1 MSPKAAAWIPLTLL
15 LALSGAAWV
24 IPGQFAQLKP
34 GIVPALGLIMFGMGV
49 GLSSKQLI
57 EVLKKPR
64 LLLLGVF
71 LQFLLMP
78 LLAWGIAAA
87 MGLPLLLAAGLI
99 ITGSCPGGTASNVM
113 VYLAGGNLALSVAM
127 TTCSTLIAPLVT
139 PLLAQWY
146 IGERLELPVG
156 QMYLSIL
163 QIVVL
168 PVAAGMAL
176 RWWLPRVGG
185 RLMQAMPWVAMT
197 LVALIVATIVGLN
210 RDRLGDIGMWLLL
223 AVALHNV
230 AGLVLGYLGSWL
242 FGANRS
248 DRRTVA
254 LEVGMQNS
262 GLATALAI
270 KFLAPAA
277 ALPAALFSLW
287 HNLSALTWIALQP
300 ADRTSR
306 QQPNGES
313 AQELS
318 E

>member
-1 MSPKAAAWIPLTLL
+1 MNRAQSAAWGPLL
-15 LALSGAAWV
+15 LLIILSTAAWLV
-24 IPGQFAQLKP
+24 PGQFASLKS

-49 GLSSKQLI
+49 GLSTEQ
-57 EVLKKPR
+57 
-64 LLLLGVF
+64 LLGVVKSPRF
-71 LQFLLMP
+71 LLIGVVLQFLLMP
-78 LLAWGIAAA
+78 LLAWGIATA

-139 PLLAQWY
+139 PLLAQFY

-156 QMYLSIL
+156 QMYLSIV

-176 RWWLPRVGG
+176 RGWLPQVGERLLRV
-185 RLMQAMPWVAMT
+185 MPWVAMT

-210 RDRLGDIGMWLLL
+210 KERLVDIGGWLLL
-223 AVALHNV
+223 AVALHN
-230 AGLVLGYLGSWL
+230 AGGLLLGYLGSWL
-242 FGANRS
+242 LGANES

-287 HNLSALTWIALQP
+287 HNLSALTWIALRPGLSP
-300 ADRTSR
+300 AD
-306 QQPNGES
+306 
-313 AQELS
+313 S
-318 E
+318 EPPA

>member
-1 MSPKAAAWIPLTLL
+1 VNRAQSAAWGPLL
-15 LALSGAAWV
+15 LLVILSCAAWLA
-24 IPGQFAQLKP
+24 PNQFAPLKT

-49 GLSSKQLI
+49 GLSTSQLLAVI
-57 EVLKKPR
+57 KSPR
-64 LLLLGVF
+64 FLLLGVF

-78 LLAWGIAAA
+78 LLAWGISAA

-139 PLLAQWY
+139 PLLAQFY

-156 QMYLSIL
+156 QMYLSIM

-168 PVAAGMAL
+168 PVAGGMAL
-176 RWWLPRVGG
+176 RWWLPQLGE
-185 RLMQAMPWVAMT
+185 RLMRIMPWVAMT
-197 LVALIVATIVGLN
+197 LVALIVAAIVGLN
-210 RDRLGDIGMWLLL
+210 RDRLSDIGGWLLL
-223 AVALHNV
+223 AVALHNLS
-230 AGLVLGYLGSWL
+230 GLVLGYLGSWL
-242 FGANRS
+242 FGADES

-287 HNLSALTWIALQP
+287 HNLSALTWIALRPSPEQP
-300 ADRTSR
+300 VTE
-306 QQPNGES
+306 QPE
-313 AQELS
+313 
-318 E
+318 

>member
-1 MSPKAAAWIPLTLL
+1 MNRAQSAAWGPLL
-15 LALSGAAWV
+15 LLIILSTAAWLV
-24 IPGQFAQLKP
+24 PGQFASLKS

-49 GLSSKQLI
+49 GLSTEQLLA
-57 EVLKKPR
+57 VVKSPR
-64 LLLLGVF
+64 FLLIGVV

-78 LLAWGIAAA
+78 LLAWGIATA

-139 PLLAQWY
+139 PLLAQFY

-156 QMYLSIL
+156 QMYLSIV

-176 RWWLPRVGG
+176 RGWLPQVGERLLRV
-185 RLMQAMPWVAMT
+185 MPWVAMT

-210 RDRLGDIGMWLLL
+210 KERLVDIGGWLLL
-223 AVALHNV
+223 AVALHNGG
-230 AGLVLGYLGSWL
+230 GLLLGYLGSWL
-242 FGANRS
+242 LGADES

-287 HNLSALTWIALQP
+287 HNLSALTWIALRPGLSP
-300 ADRTSR
+300 AD
-306 QQPNGES
+306 
-313 AQELS
+313 S
-318 E
+318 EPPA

>member
-1 MSPKAAAWIPLTLL
+1 MNRAQSAAWGPLL
-15 LALSGAAWV
+15 LLIILSTAAWLV
-24 IPGQFAQLKP
+24 PGQFASLKS

-49 GLSSKQLI
+49 GLSTEQLLA
-57 EVLKKPR
+57 VVKSPR
-64 LLLLGVF
+64 FLLIGVV

-139 PLLAQWY
+139 PLLAQFY

-156 QMYLSIL
+156 QMYLSIV

-176 RWWLPRVGG
+176 RGWLPQVGERLLRV
-185 RLMQAMPWVAMT
+185 MPWVAMT

-210 RDRLGDIGMWLLL
+210 KERLVDIGGWLLL

-230 AGLVLGYLGSWL
+230 GGLLLGYLGSWL
-242 FGANRS
+242 LGADES

-287 HNLSALTWIALQP
+287 HNLSALTWIALRPNLSP
-300 ADRTSR
+300 AD
-306 QQPNGES
+306 
-313 AQELS
+313 S
-318 E
+318 EPPA

>member
-1 MSPKAAAWIPLTLL
+1 MNRTQSAAWGPLL
-15 LALSGAAWV
+15 LLIILSTAAWLV
-24 IPGQFAQLKP
+24 PGQFASLKS

-49 GLSSKQLI
+49 GLSTEQLVAVI
-57 EVLKKPR
+57 KSPR
-64 LLLLGVF
+64 FLLIGVV

-139 PLLAQWY
+139 PLLAQFY

-156 QMYLSIL
+156 QMYLSIV

-176 RWWLPRVGG
+176 RGWLPQVGERLLRV
-185 RLMQAMPWVAMT
+185 MPWVAMT

-210 RDRLGDIGMWLLL
+210 KDRLVDIGGWLLL
-223 AVALHNV
+223 AVALHNGG
-230 AGLVLGYLGSWL
+230 GLLLGYLGSWL
-242 FGANRS
+242 LGADES

-287 HNLSALTWIALQP
+287 HNLSALTWIALRPGLSP
-300 ADRTSR
+300 AD
-306 QQPNGES
+306 
-313 AQELS
+313 S
-318 E
+318 EPPA

>member
-1 MSPKAAAWIPLTLL
+1 LNRTQSAAWGPLL
-15 LALSGAAWV
+15 LLIILSTAAWLV
-24 IPGQFAQLKP
+24 PGQFASLKS

-49 GLSSKQLI
+49 GLSTEQLVAVI
-57 EVLKKPR
+57 KSPR
-64 LLLLGVF
+64 FLLIGVV

-139 PLLAQWY
+139 PLLAQFY

-156 QMYLSIL
+156 QMYLSIV

-176 RWWLPRVGG
+176 RGWLPQVGERLLRV
-185 RLMQAMPWVAMT
+185 MPWVAMT

-210 RDRLGDIGMWLLL
+210 KDRLVDIGGWLLL
-223 AVALHNV
+223 AVALHNGG
-230 AGLVLGYLGSWL
+230 GLLLGYLGSWL
-242 FGANRS
+242 LGADES

-287 HNLSALTWIALQP
+287 HNLSALTWIALRPGLSP
-300 ADRTSR
+300 AD
-306 QQPNGES
+306 
-313 AQELS
+313 S
-318 E
+318 EPPA

>member
-1 MSPKAAAWIPLTLL
+1 MNRAQSAAWGPLL
-15 LALSGAAWV
+15 LLIILSTAAWLV
-24 IPGQFAQLKP
+24 PGQFASLKS

-49 GLSSKQLI
+49 GLSTEQLVAVI
-57 EVLKKPR
+57 KSPR
-64 LLLLGVF
+64 FLLIGVV

-139 PLLAQWY
+139 PLLAQFY

-156 QMYLSIL
+156 QMYLSIV

-176 RWWLPRVGG
+176 RGWLPQVGERLLRV
-185 RLMQAMPWVAMT
+185 MPWVAMT

-210 RDRLGDIGMWLLL
+210 KDRLVDIGGWLLL
-223 AVALHNV
+223 AVALHNGG
-230 AGLVLGYLGSWL
+230 GLLLGYLGSWL
-242 FGANRS
+242 LGADES

-287 HNLSALTWIALQP
+287 HNLSALTWIALRPGLSP
-300 ADRTSR
+300 AD
-306 QQPNGES
+306 
-313 AQELS
+313 S
-318 E
+318 EPPA

>member
-1 MSPKAAAWIPLTLL
+1 MNRAQSAAWGPLL
-15 LALSGAAWV
+15 LLIILSTAAWLV
-24 IPGQFAQLKP
+24 PGQFASLKS

-49 GLSSKQLI
+49 GLSTEQLLA
-57 EVLKKPR
+57 VVKSPR
-64 LLLLGVF
+64 FLLIGVV

-78 LLAWGIAAA
+78 LLAWGIATA

-139 PLLAQWY
+139 PLLAQFY

-156 QMYLSIL
+156 QMYLSIV

-176 RWWLPRVGG
+176 RGWLPQVGERLLRV
-185 RLMQAMPWVAMT
+185 MPWVAMT

-210 RDRLGDIGMWLLL
+210 KERLVDIGGWLLL
-223 AVALHNV
+223 AVALHNGG
-230 AGLVLGYLGSWL
+230 GLLLGYLGSWL
-242 FGANRS
+242 LGADES

-287 HNLSALTWIALQP
+287 HNLSALTWIALRPGLSPPDSEPP
-300 ADRTSR
+300 A
-306 QQPNGES
+306 
-313 AQELS
+313 
-318 E
+318 

>member
-1 MSPKAAAWIPLTLL
+1 MNRTQSAAWGPLL
-15 LALSGAAWV
+15 LLIILSTAAWLV
-24 IPGQFAQLKP
+24 PGQFASLKS

-49 GLSSKQLI
+49 GLSTEQLLA
-57 EVLKKPR
+57 VVKSPR
-64 LLLLGVF
+64 FLLIGVV

-139 PLLAQWY
+139 PLLAQFY

-156 QMYLSIL
+156 QMYLSIV

-176 RWWLPRVGG
+176 RGWLPQVGE
-185 RLMQAMPWVAMT
+185 RLLQVMPWVAMT
-197 LVALIVATIVGLN
+197 MVALIVATIVGLN
-210 RDRLGDIGMWLLL
+210 KERLVDIGGWLLL
-223 AVALHNV
+223 AVALHNGG
-230 AGLVLGYLGSWL
+230 GLLLGYLGSWL
-242 FGANRS
+242 LGADES

-287 HNLSALTWIALQP
+287 HNLSALTWIALRPGLSP
-300 ADRTSR
+300 AD
-306 QQPNGES
+306 
-313 AQELS
+313 S
-318 E
+318 EPPA

>member
-1 MSPKAAAWIPLTLL
+1 MNRAQSAAWGPLL
-15 LALSGAAWV
+15 LLVILSGAAWV
-24 IPGQFAQLKP
+24 APEQFAPLKS
-34 GIVPALGLIMFGMGV
+34 GIVPALGLVMFGMGV
-49 GLSSKQLI
+49 GLSTGQLLAVI
-57 EVLKKPR
+57 KSPR
-64 LLLLGVF
+64 FLLLGVF

-78 LLAWGIAAA
+78 LLAWGIAAT
-87 MGLPLLLAAGLI
+87 MELPLLLAAGLI

-139 PLLAQWY
+139 PLLAQFY
-146 IGERLELPVG
+146 IGERLDLPVG
-156 QMYLSIL
+156 QMYLSIM

-168 PVAAGMAL
+168 PVAGGMAL
-176 RWWLPRVGG
+176 RWWLPQFGE
-185 RLMQAMPWVAMT
+185 RLMRVMPWVAMT

-210 RDRLGDIGMWLLL
+210 KDRLTDIGGWLLL
-223 AVALHNV
+223 AVALHNLS
-230 AGLVLGYLGSWL
+230 GLVLGYLGSWL
-242 FGANRS
+242 FGADES

-287 HNLSALTWIALQP
+287 HNLSALTWIALRP
-300 ADRTSR
+300 
-306 QQPNGES
+306 
-313 AQELS
+313 LS
-318 E
+318 EQPDTEFSE

>member
-1 MSPKAAAWIPLTLL
+1 MNRAQSAAWGPLL
-15 LALSGAAWV
+15 LLVILSCAAWLA
-24 IPGQFAQLKP
+24 PNQFAPLKTS
-34 GIVPALGLIMFGMGV
+34 IVPALGLIMFGMGV
-49 GLSSKQLI
+49 GLSTSQLVAVI
-57 EVLKKPR
+57 KSPR
-64 LLLLGVF
+64 FLLLGVF

-78 LLAWGIAAA
+78 LLAWGISAV

-139 PLLAQWY
+139 PLLAQFY

-156 QMYLSIL
+156 QMYLSIM

-168 PVAAGMAL
+168 PVVAGMAL
-176 RWWLPRVGG
+176 RWWLPQVGE
-185 RLMQAMPWVAMT
+185 RLMRVMPWVAMT

-210 RDRLGDIGMWLLL
+210 RERLTDIGGWLLL
-223 AVALHNV
+223 AVALHNLS
-230 AGLVLGYLGSWL
+230 GLVLGYFGSWL
-242 FGANRS
+242 FGADES

-287 HNLSALTWIALQP
+287 HNLSALTWVALRPGPPP
-300 ADRTSR
+300 ADA
-306 QQPNGES
+306 ES
-313 AQELS
+313 LK
-318 E
+318 